1 MSTTLVSQGLSPVV
15 FDAQAEILRT
25 VSRRNAPPMASTSV
39 WAASASAVAAAV
51 GQSDYRSAISM
62 ALGGALRSRPID
74 VTLDESALNTVRP
87 SEVHARS
94 GASMLEQLERLELF
108 LQREGLSHPNR
119 SLVIVYGE
127 HQGWPY
133 SALQLVPIF
142 TGLPTLLANS
152 YLPLAEALQAG
163 VAARPP
169 AEGSPRL
176 VLFAPEAHAQEACR
190 ALRHAAP
197 PLASAT
203 LVSLTRSAHAPP
215 PVCPG
220 LQLSTTLA
228 AIDTATEARP
238 GGVRALAGAL
248 SRRHPHPGGARLVA
262 RQDDTGRVQIVEF
275 GERSRRTVMESLGCL
290 APLVGLS
297 LPRLDARIGPYSSGD
312 AIVDD
317 CRSLQG
323 APLASWPLGF
333 ARFEALVRRYPAT
346 SMQVTPPHLRWLRE
360 EYALKA
366 ALHARRTRAGRP
378 SPLGSAGQLRFCA
391 VGGLSSRRAVRRRPE
406 AAARGGG
413 VQRRA
418 GGVGIVR
425 DADGCSRRAAL
436 DQPLVPHRTRLW
448 ARGGGVDPPLV
459 RPV

>member
-15 FDAQAEILRT
+15 FEAQANILRT

-39 WAASASAVAAAV
+39 WAASASAVAAAA

-94 GASMLEQLERLELF
+94 GASMLEQLERIELF

-119 SLVIVYGE
+119 SLVVVYGE

-176 VLFAPEAHAQEACR
+176 VLFAPEAHAREACR

-197 PLASAT
+197 P
-203 LVSLTRSAHAPP
+203 
-215 PVCPG
+215 
-220 LQLSTTLA
+220 
-228 AIDTATEARP
+228 
-238 GGVRALAGAL
+238 
-248 SRRHPHPGGARLVA
+248 
-262 RQDDTGRVQIVEF
+262 
-275 GERSRRTVMESLGCL
+275 
-290 APLVGLS
+290 
-297 LPRLDARIGPYSSGD
+297 
-312 AIVDD
+312 
-317 CRSLQG
+317 
-323 APLASWPLGF
+323 
-333 ARFEALVRRYPAT
+333 
-346 SMQVTPPHLRWLRE
+346 
-360 EYALKA
+360 
-366 ALHARRTRAGRP
+366 
-378 SPLGSAGQLRFCA
+378 
-391 VGGLSSRRAVRRRPE
+391 
-406 AAARGGG
+406 
-413 VQRRA
+413 
-418 GGVGIVR
+418 
-425 DADGCSRRAAL
+425 
-436 DQPLVPHRTRLW
+436 
-448 ARGGGVDPPLV
+448 
-459 RPV
+459 